1 MVTNNNNN
9 EKESISK
16 AFDDAML
23 KIRQEQEAYKNSRH
37 WCRYRLPENINAKEF
52 LKTAFSGATDSFW
65 YHSEY
70 DILSD
75 YLADNQGK
83 GLMLQGNI
91 GTGKTMFV
99 EFVYKP
105 FLRVFY
111 NKGLHS
117 YTAEDLNNTE
127 VAEEMC
133 QMRQLFIDDLGREK
147 RAKSYGTELSYM
159 DKIADNLEK
168 KHSFLICTTNL
179 STAELIE
186 RYGERAVDRMKAYMF
201 WANFGG
207 LTSQRN
213 R

>member
-1 MVTNNNNN
+1 MVTENNKKD
-9 EKESISK
+9 EPIM
-16 AFDDAML
+16 AFENVLNKMRA
-23 KIRQEQEAYKNSRH
+23 EQEAIKNSRK
-37 WCRYRLPENINAKEF
+37 WCHYRLPKEYDAKEF
-52 LKTAFSGATDSFW
+52 LKKVFAGATEGFW

-70 DILSD
+70 DVLSD
-75 YLADNQGK
+75 YIADNQGK

-99 EFVYKP
+99 EYVYKP

-111 NKGLHS
+111 NRGIHS
-117 YTAEDLNNTE
+117 YTAEDLNTLE
-127 VAEEMC
+127 IAEEMC
-133 QMRQLFIDDLGREK
+133 QMKQLFIDDLGREK
-147 RAKSYGTELSYM
+147 KAKVYGTELSYM

-168 KHSFLICTTNL
+168 RHTFLICTTNL

-186 RYGERAVDRMKAYMF
+186 RYGERAIDRMKAYMI
-201 WANFGG
+201 WANFGS